1 VITLDYAPE
10 RERMVKEQLEKKG
23 IRDPRVLEAFRSV
36 PRHRFVNPK
45 DAESAYEDRP
55 LALAEGQTI
64 SQPYMAALM
73 TEKLDVAPGQRALE
87 VGTGSGYQA
96 AILASLGA
104 RVSTVE
110 RLPTLAAEAQKRLE
124 QAGFT
129 GIRFRVGDGTLG
141 WREESPF
148 DRIVV
153 TAGAPDVPIALLSQL
168 GEGGILIVPIGDER
182 KQELMRFRR
191 GEGRVTRDRLCTC
204 SFVKLIGAEGW
215 PAN

>member
-1 VITLDYAPE
+1 MITLDYAPE